1 MTTPKWTKLA
11 LAAAGLGMV
20 APAMAQNTD
29 WATQREQQ
37 RQANMAERVSAEEM
51 LDGDISNGF
60 NPIASVDDLILST
73 DGRQVQYVLFNQRG
87 SYFPF
92 ETGNGFVEWANID
105 VRAGLGSGPEL
116 VVNDEASGKAP
127 QEIAL
132 TRSQANR
139 RMVSNMLDSSLTFTD
154 GRTLPVSDILFH
166 PETGMLS
173 DYVVQMN
180 AESLFDDDQRRV
192 PANMVTVDANGGLR
206 VNQPTT
212 YRYEIWVL

>member
-1 MTTPKWTKLA
+1 MTPPKWTMIA

-20 APAMAQNTD
+20 APAMAQNND
-29 WATQREQQ
+29 WAMQREQQ

-60 NPIASVDDLILST
+60 NPIASVDDLILSP
-73 DGRQVQYVLFNQRG
+73 DGRQVQYVLFDQRG
-87 SYFPF
+87 LYFPLNS
-92 ETGNGFVEWANID
+92 GNGFVEWSNVD
-105 VRAGLGSGPEL
+105 VRPGFGFDPEL
-116 VVNDEASGKAP
+116 VVSDVESGKEP

-139 RMVSNMLDSSLTFTD
+139 RMVSNLLDSSLTFTD

-166 PETGMLS
+166 PDTGMLS

-180 AESLFDDDQRRV
+180 ADSLFDDDQRRV
-192 PANMVTVDANGGLR
+192 PASMVTVDANGGLR
-206 VNQPTT
+206 VNQPTN
-212 YRYEIWVL
+212 YRYEVWVL